1 MLRDKSKNQCCS
13 KCLKNSESKNFFE
26 NWWRPAEKTE
36 IFSKHPVLFCS
47 IIFIKFLSQF
57 FWSSGQGSELQI
69 LWSWVQTPR
78 GKTWIYFFFI
88 FCVFWTKIGIF
99 CTLMHKERHKWN
111 LFYFLKIYNN
121 CSFSFSSKMKF
132 SISQLDVIEMK
143 NWDYVLNGH
152 EKTIIEL
159 PLNVLEHFFKALNL

>member
-1 MLRDKSKNQCCS
+1 MLRDRSKNQCCS
-13 KCLKNSESKNFFE
+13 KCLKNSESKKFFE

-36 IFSKHPVLFCS
+36 SFSKHPVLFCS

-121 CSFSFSSKMKF
+121 CSFSFSSKMTF
-132 SISQLDVIEMK
+132 SVSQLDVTNFK
-143 NWDYVLNGH
+143 NWDMPKKHFPEYISEMQTN
-152 EKTIIEL
+152 I
-159 PLNVLEHFFKALNL
+159 LEHFF